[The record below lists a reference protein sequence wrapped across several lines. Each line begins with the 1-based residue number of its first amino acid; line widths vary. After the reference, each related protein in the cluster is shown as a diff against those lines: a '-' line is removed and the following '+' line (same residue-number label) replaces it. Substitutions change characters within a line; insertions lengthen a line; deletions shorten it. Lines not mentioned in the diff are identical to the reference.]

1 MQQIIPIQTNEEY
14 PTVYDRLQQLRETG
28 ELKQVLNEGVAELA
42 GYEADAKYITLYPT
56 NGDGPVRVPINDRDY
71 YLAKPALLK
80 DANGTRKQIS
90 MARARGGG
98 VIFGY
103 SDGTPWQPAFT
114 AVPPQESVSVL
125 QTAAPVADVAGAVA
139 QTGSIK
145 VASRRTRRRGSRG
158 RRRQG

>member
-1 MQQIIPIQTNEEY
+1 MVIPVQTNEEF

-56 NGDGPVRVPINDRDY
+56 NGDAPVRVPINDRDY
-71 YLAKPALLK
+71 YLAKPAPLK
-80 DANGTRKQIS
+80 NANGSRKQTS
-90 MARARGGG
+90 MARAQGGG

-114 AVPPQESVSVL
+114 AIPSQVPIGNSVAVGMG
-125 QTAAPVADVAGAVA
+125 TVAPSH
-139 QTGSIK
+139 TGK
-145 VASRRTRRRGSRG
+145 VAPRRTRHRGSRG

>member
-1 MQQIIPIQTNEEY
+1 MVIPVQTNEEF

-28 ELKQVLNEGVAELA
+28 ELKQVLNDGVAELA

-56 NGDGPVRVPINDRDY
+56 NGDAPVRVPINDRDY
-71 YLAKPALLK
+71 YLAKPAPLK
-80 DANGTRKQIS
+80 NANGSRKQTS
-90 MARARGGG
+90 MARATGGG

-114 AVPPQESVSVL
+114 AVPPQVL
-125 QTAAPVADVAGAVA
+125 TTENPVAGVAGAVA

-145 VASRRTRRRGSRG
+145 FAPRRTRRRGSRG
-158 RRRQG
+158 RRRRQ

>member
-1 MQQIIPIQTNEEY
+1 MVIPVQTNEEF

-42 GYEADAKYITLYPT
+42 GYEADAKYLTLYPT
-56 NGDGPVRVPINDRDY
+56 NGDAAVRVPINDRDY
-71 YLAKPALLK
+71 YLAKPAPIK
-80 DANGTRKQIS
+80 NANGSRKQTS
-90 MARARGGG
+90 MARAKGGG

-114 AVPPQESVSVL
+114 AVPPQEVASASS
-125 QTAAPVADVAGAVA
+125 QATAPVAGVAGAVA

-145 VASRRTRRRGSRG
+145 IVPRRTRRRGSRG
-158 RRRQG
+158 RRRR

>member
-1 MQQIIPIQTNEEY
+1 MVIPVQTNEEY

-28 ELKQVLNEGVAELA
+28 ELKQVLNEGVAELS

-56 NGDGPVRVPINDRDY
+56 NGGAAVRVPINDRDY
-71 YLAKPALLK
+71 YLAKPAPIK
-80 DANGTRKQIS
+80 NANGSRKQTS
-90 MARARGGG
+90 MARAKGGG

-114 AVPPQESVSVL
+114 AVPPQEVASAS
-125 QTAAPVADVAGAVA
+125 QATAPVAGVAGAVA

-145 VASRRTRRRGSRG
+145 IVPRRTRRRGSRG
-158 RRRQG
+158 RKRR

>member
-1 MQQIIPIQTNEEY
+1 MVIPVQTNEEY

-56 NGDGPVRVPINDRDY
+56 NGDAAVRVPINDRDY
-71 YLAKPALLK
+71 YLAKPAPIK
-80 DANGTRKQIS
+80 NANGSRKQTS
-90 MARARGGG
+90 MARAKGGG

-114 AVPPQESVSVL
+114 AIPSQVPIGN
-125 QTAAPVADVAGAVA
+125 PVAAGMGTVAPSH
-139 QTGSIK
+139 TGK
-145 VASRRTRRRGSRG
+145 VAPRRTRHRGSRG